1 MTLNLAMAM
10 LVKDPP
16 MERLVQQ
23 IDFMSSI
30 VSQFVIVDTGSRKED
45 LNKIVRMNKAPFGSP
60 AVKVLMREW
69 RNDFAWARNEAL
81 SSINRAWTLVLD
93 PDELPSMAMMEH
105 IRRVVTEDLDPLR
118 AGYLYWTKDY
128 YDGVE
133 DPYAEYQ
140 WHVRLFRSGRGRF
153 YRPLDELVELD
164 GLPEQDSRGTH
175 RLPKAPRDAYLIHS
189 KSRDA
194 TLQSKALYADI
205 ASGVSK

>member
-1 MTLNLAMAM
+1 MTLDLAMAM
-10 LVKDPP
+10 LVKNPP

-30 VSQFVIVDTGSRKED
+30 VSQFVIVDTGSQPED
-45 LNKIVRMNKAPFGSP
+45 IQKMVRMNKAPFGLP
-60 AVKVLMREW
+60 AVKILQRPWE
-69 RNDFAWARNEAL
+69 NNFADARNHAL
-81 SSINRAWTLVLD
+81 SYINRAWTLVLD
-93 PDELPSMAMMEH
+93 PDELPSMAMMQH
-105 IRRVVTEDLDPLR
+105 IRDRVTADLDTDR

-128 YDGVE
+128 YDGME

-153 YRPLDELVELD
+153 YRALDELVELD
-164 GLPEQDSRGTH
+164 GFPEPDTRGTN

-194 TLQSKALYADI
+194 TLESKALYATI
-205 ASGVSK
+205 AKGDNT

>member
-1 MTLNLAMAM
+1 MTLDLAMAM
-10 LVKDPP
+10 LVRDPP

-30 VSQFVIVDTGSRKED
+30 VSQFVIVDTGSRPED
-45 LNKIVRMNKAPFGSP
+45 IGKIVRLTRAPFGLP
-60 AVKVLMREW
+60 DVKVLQRPW
-69 RNDFAWARNEAL
+69 GNDFAEARNYAL
-81 SSINRAWTLVLD
+81 PYIKRAWTLVLD
-93 PDELPSMAMMEH
+93 PDELPSVAMMQH
-105 IRRVVTEDLDPLR
+105 IRDHVEADRDPDR

-153 YRPLDELVELD
+153 YRALDELVELD
-164 GLPEQDSRGTH
+164 GLPEHDTRGTS

-194 TLQSKALYADI
+194 TLQSKALYANI
-205 ASGVSK
+205 AKGVSK